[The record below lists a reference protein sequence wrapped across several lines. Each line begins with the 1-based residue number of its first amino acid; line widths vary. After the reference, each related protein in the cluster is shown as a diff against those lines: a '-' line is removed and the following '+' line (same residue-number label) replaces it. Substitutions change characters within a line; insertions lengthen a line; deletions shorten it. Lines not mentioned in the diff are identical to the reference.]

1 MSPPDPE
8 EAVAAGERTEGQ
20 HEDSSVLADLALRGI
35 LAGPGAVIYVKDRQS
50 RFLLVSEATA
60 AKHGMSQEQMVGL
73 TDGDL
78 FDDAHASFALAEE
91 EDIMSTG
98 VPTAYKEVHETWPD
112 RPDSWAL
119 TTKRPLRDAGGAI
132 VGIVGISQDVTH
144 RVLAEWRAARA
155 LSDLAAA
162 ERRLRS
168 VLDGSP
174 DAICRHDLDLRLTYV
189 NPAAEE
195 LLGLPSDALLG
206 HDLLE
211 VTVDGEV
218 ARAWQEA
225 LADVLATGDSRQV
238 ELRTADEGRWYQ
250 CRLAPERDGDGA
262 VVSVLSS
269 TRDVTALKLAEQVM
283 ARRALTDAVTGLGN
297 RALVLDRLAHA
308 LTRLARRPGHVGLL
322 FVDLDHFKQ
331 VNDTRGHHVGD
342 AVLVEV
348 ARRLE
353 ALARREDTVARLG
366 GDEFV
371 VLCEQ
376 VGGASDVAAVAA
388 RVVGALGEPVA
399 VDGLEV
405 QLSASVGAVVTAD
418 PSADVGELLRDAD
431 AAMYVA
437 KREGRNGFRL
447 GGDPSVLRAPS
458 GGS

>member
-225 LADVLATGDSRQV
+225 LADVLATADSRQV
-238 ELRTADEGRWYQ
+238 ELRT
-250 CRLAPERDGDGA
+250 
-262 VVSVLSS
+262 VSVLSS